1 METPPILWSPSVEFK
16 NNANLTDFLLWLNKQ
31 KGLSFAGYQDLWEWS
46 VAEVSAFWESIW
58 EYFEIISHS
67 DYDSVLSH
75 EQMPDQKWFDG
86 ANLNYAEHVF
96 RRKSNT
102 RPAIYFQS
110 ENASLQQLSW
120 ETLESQV
127 ASFASFLRAAG
138 VEKGD
143 RVAAFLPN
151 VPEATTAFL
160 ATVSIGAIWS
170 CCSPDFGAK
179 SVIERFEQ
187 IQPKVLIGVDGYRYG
202 GKAFDRVNVLREL
215 HASLPELEHF
225 VLWPSLQPERID
237 IGLPDVWCWADILEK
252 FSGAA
257 LHFESLPFEHPI
269 WILYSSGTT
278 GIPKAITHGHGGV
291 LLEHLKYLV
300 LQNDVKEGEN
310 YFWFTTTGWMM
321 WNFLQAALLSGASI
335 VLYDGSPAWP
345 DLNVLWK
352 LAAAIPIHHFGT
364 SAPYLMA
371 CMKENLDPGKS
382 FDCAKLR
389 SLGSTG
395 SPLPPE
401 AFDWVYSAL
410 KKDIWL
416 NSMSGGTDICTAWV
430 GPSPYLPVYR
440 GEIQCRALGAALDA
454 FDEGGNS
461 INEEVGEMVLTRPMP
476 SMPVFFWND
485 PDKVRYHDSYF
496 NWIPGVWR
504 HGDWVK
510 ITNRGTLTILGRS
523 DATLNRQ
530 GIRIGTAEIYRSLA
544 QLTALKD
551 TLIISLELSGGRFY
565 MPLFVVMKEGFKL
578 DDQLKQKIRQQLKND
593 YSPRHVPD
601 EILEVPDL
609 PYTIS
614 GKKLETPIKRL
625 MMGIS
630 PEKAVNTGSL
640 RNPEA
645 LDFFLAF
652 RQKIKDMH

>member
-225 VLWPSLQPERID
+225 VLLPSLQPERID

-352 LAAAIPIHHFGT
+352 LAAAIPIHHFGA

-578 DDQLKQKIRQQLKND
+578 DNQLKQKIRQQLKND

-630 PEKAVNTGSL
+630 PEKAVNNGSL